1 MKLNP
6 ITNALVATV
15 YIGLTALFLRFIES
29 IRHDTPDTFI
39 DSLGFLSLF
48 TFSAATM
55 AFLFFYHPVR
65 LLIEKKPVEAAA
77 FFLKTI
83 GVFGL
88 VTIIFLALVSL
99 Q

>member
-1 MKLNP
+1 MSAGTAVGY
-6 ITNALVATV
+6 ITLVA
-15 YIGLTALFLRFIES
+15 LFMRYIES

-39 DSLGFLSLF
+39 DGLGFLSLF

-55 AFLFFYHPVR
+55 AFLLFYHPVR

>member
-65 LLIEKKPVEAAA
+65 LLIEKKPAEAVTY
-77 FFLKTI
+77 FLKTL
-83 GVFGL
+83 GVFGGVVIVL
-88 VTIIFLALVSL
+88 LTLVSL